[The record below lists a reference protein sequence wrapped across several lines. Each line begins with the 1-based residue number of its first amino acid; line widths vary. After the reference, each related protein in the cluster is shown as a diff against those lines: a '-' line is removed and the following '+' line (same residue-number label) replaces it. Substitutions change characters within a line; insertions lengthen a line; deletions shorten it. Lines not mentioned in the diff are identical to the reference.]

1 MTEKRQNSQGYIIR
15 ILQHF
20 ATKLWNI
27 TNFVMLFQA
36 VMKFLSRLV
45 EDQNFVYYASGQFK
59 LECFQS
65 ILFFSTFANC
75 CYKFLENPGINRD
88 KPLRDSILNVLAIL
102 VKKYNQSL
110 SVGVKVIQLLQHFEH
125 LVAPMAQLVQVCAVE
140 HGLRNI
146 VVDILR

>member
-1 MTEKRQNSQGYIIR
+1 
-15 ILQHF
+15 
-20 ATKLWNI
+20 
-27 TNFVMLFQA
+27 
-36 VMKFLSRLV
+36 VMKFWSRLV
-45 EDQNFVYYASGQFK
+45 GIK
-59 LECFQS
+59 ILS
-65 ILFFSTFANC
+65 ITQVVNSNSSVFNPFLFFSTFANC